1 MTLNDWNKRADLK
14 SAWKAFR
21 KSETGESLIRVLLH
35 LGTPSATLPPPNV
48 DFIDWNATLNARR
61 EGYFEAIKVLSTLSE
76 DPGEPTNLPEPW
88 ETKVEQPNQ
97 P

>member
-21 KSETGESLIRVLLH
+21 KSEAGESLIQVLLN
-35 LGTPSATLPPPNV
+35 LGIPSATLPPLNV

-61 EGYFEAIKVLSTLSE
+61 EGYFEVIRMMSTLSE
-76 DPGEPTNLPEPW
+76 EPGESSNLPEPW
-88 ETKVEQPNQ
+88 ENKLEETNQ
-97 P
+97 